1 MRPQSITVNLLAD
14 GQKVAEKQV
23 TEADGWAYSFTGM
36 TKNKAGQAID
46 YTVTEDAVEGYTATV
61 AGFDITNTHVPG
73 TVDVT
78 VSKIWNDGNDKDG
91 IRPASVMAQLY
102 ADGVA
107 QGGAVELSS
116 ANGWTSTWTGLAE
129 YQGGHKVSCAVE
141 EASVPDGYTSSVKE
155 QASGN
160 FVITN
165 AHTPKADPSPVP
177 PSPDSKPRSPRHQG
191 RVLPATGEGPELP
204 GILALAGVSL
214 IGLAGAYAKRMRD

>member
-1 MRPQSITVNLLAD
+1 
-14 GQKVAEKQV
+14 
-23 TEADGWAYSFTGM
+23 M

-78 VSKIWNDGNDKDG
+78 VSKTWNDGNDKDG
-91 IRPASVMAQLY
+91 IRPASVTAQLY

-129 YQGGHKVSCAVE
+129 YQGGHKVSYTVE

-165 AHTPKADPSPVP
+165 AHTPKANPTPVP
-177 PSPDSKPRSPRHQG
+177 PSPDSKPRCPGHQG
-191 RVLPATGEGPELP
+191 RVDACD
-204 GILALAGVSL
+204 
-214 IGLAGAYAKRMRD
+214 R